1 MEYYCNND
9 NIDDESDEHALLDR
23 WFKSEE
29 WSQIT
34 SDADAGCDAS
44 LDLMEEVSH
53 QLASLIF
60 HLKNNSS
67 EHRIEYE
74 LNFFRGLCDD
84 FGVA

>member
-1 MEYYCNND
+1 MEYYYHD
-9 NIDDESDEHALLDR
+9 DRSDDESEEHELLDR
-23 WFKSEE
+23 WFNSEE

-34 SDADAGCDAS
+34 SDADGGCDAS

-60 HLKNNSS
+60 HLKNDSS

-74 LNFFRGLCDD
+74 LNYFRSLCDD

>member
-1 MEYYCNND
+1 MEYFEAYD
-9 NIDDESDEHALLDR
+9 NSHDGDETELLDR
-23 WFKSEE
+23 WFNSEA
-29 WSQIT
+29 WSKIT
-34 SDADAGCDAS
+34 CDADGGCDAS
-44 LDLMEEVSH
+44 LDLMEEVNQ